1 MNVFVFCNAMLLFA
15 NHELRGDGMRFIE
28 SF

>member
-1 MNVFVFCNAMLLFA
+1 MNVFVFCNTRLLFA
-15 NHELRGDGMRFIE
+15 NHELRGGGMRFIE